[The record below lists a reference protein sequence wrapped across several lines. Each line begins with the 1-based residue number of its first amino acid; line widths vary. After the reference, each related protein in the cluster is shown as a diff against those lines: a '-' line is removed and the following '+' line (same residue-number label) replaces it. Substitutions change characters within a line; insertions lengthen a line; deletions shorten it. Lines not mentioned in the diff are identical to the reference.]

1 MLKVV
6 VRDGETVDEAL
17 RRFKRNVN
25 KAGTIQECK
34 KRQFYLKK
42 GLARLEKSKNAR
54 RKYR

>member
-6 VRDGETVDEAL
+6 VRDGETADEAL